1 MSSESALPVAI
12 PNVAQGVDVS
22 ARSLCCLWLSK
33 EEKAL
38 AHLWWYLLE
47 AAGFDLQLLFLFFSP
62 KDGGSI
68 APSAWTCFCAGLVP
82 TLA

>member
-1 MSSESALPVAI
+1 MSSESALPLAI
-12 PNVAQGVDVS
+12 PNVARGVDVS
-22 ARSLCCLWLSK
+22 ACSLCCVWLSK

-47 AAGFDLQLLFLFFSP
+47 VAGFDLQLFSFFFFP
-62 KDGGSI
+62 KDGASI

-82 TLA
+82 SLA